1 MLAKWTAR
9 QTVLSVDPSST
20 IIKFNIS
27 RLPTTTFLNVKIA
40 QKIITVNDCNNDFFL
55 NMDQPR
61 PLFRLFLFFSN
72 KYYNFYN
79 KYVWKNIESIQYPV
93 PGFEPTTFGTW
104 VSSHNH

>member
-40 QKIITVNDCNNDFFL
+40 QKIITVNDCNNDFTYAL
-55 NMDQPR
+55 E
-61 PLFRLFLFFSN
+61 
-72 KYYNFYN
+72 
-79 KYVWKNIESIQYPV
+79 NITSKITSKEYLDLA
-93 PGFEPTTFGTW
+93 E
-104 VSSHNH
+104 